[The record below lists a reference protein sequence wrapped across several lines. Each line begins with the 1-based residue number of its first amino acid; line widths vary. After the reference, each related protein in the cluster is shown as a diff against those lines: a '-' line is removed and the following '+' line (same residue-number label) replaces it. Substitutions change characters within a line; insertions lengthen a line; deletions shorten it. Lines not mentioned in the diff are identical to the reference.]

1 MSKTKTIKNALKE
14 MLSTLEYRDEPAF
27 VEVVGS
33 TDREFSGY
41 PSVRLLPERID
52 NEKAAIGQNDRAIH
66 FKAIV
71 HLELENADSI
81 QENII
86 DHMTD
91 LTDLI
96 MDALDEGD
104 YQNTLEAID
113 PTIGTYIMSATDAA
127 WDVVDSKAGSL
138 LLLVI
143 SISASYSKDL

>member
-14 MLSTLEYRDEPAF
+14 VLAGIEYQGEPAF
-27 VEVVGS
+27 VDVLGS
-33 TDREFSGY
+33 TDGEFSGY
-41 PSVRLLPERID
+41 PSVRLLPERIE
-52 NEKAAIGQNDRAIH
+52 NEKAAMSQNDRAVH

-71 HLELENADSI
+71 HLELESADSI
-81 QENII
+81 EENII

-104 YQNTLEAID
+104 YQNTLSGID
-113 PTIGTYIMSATDAA
+113 PTIGTYIMNATDAA